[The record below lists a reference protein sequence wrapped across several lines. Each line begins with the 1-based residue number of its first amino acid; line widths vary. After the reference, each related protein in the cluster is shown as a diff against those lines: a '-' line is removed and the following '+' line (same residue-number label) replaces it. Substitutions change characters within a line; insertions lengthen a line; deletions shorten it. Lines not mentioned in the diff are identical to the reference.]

1 MKPPPK
7 PLALGLWLG
16 LLAGSLWIAGLRV
29 FGLGLLGLEQRP
41 IFNWNGFSLIG
52 QFLLAIVHPATDS
65 VFISIIAKATLTTL
79 AFAIC
84 GTAFSLIIGLLAGI
98 LSSEVWWQT
107 CCPGLIGRSIW
118 RSGRGALAIPRAIH
132 ELIWGLL
139 LLNILGLDPLV
150 GVLAIAIPFG
160 AITAKVFAEILD
172 ETPTAPLKALVNS
185 GVRPDA
191 AFLYGHLPQALPN
204 LISYSF
210 YRFECSLRAAAVLG
224 VIGAGGLGYQI
235 FLSLQSLRYEQ
246 LWTGFYAL
254 ILLNGA
260 VDLWSAQLRRQ
271 MGFVSRMDI
280 GRQRRNTVKQ
290 PQNAAKQSQRTA
302 KQPYAEQPHIDAE
315 PIAIDANR
323 SNLSRHPA
331 WLKIR
336 LPKQTFIRGSLV
348 AIALSIPLCFAYL
361 GLDWSRLDRAWILL
375 QDLAKQVSP
384 TQVLPEFSWALFPL
398 AVQTVA
404 MSVIA
409 ITLAG
414 LGGVLFSF
422 PAAQNFFLPGGLL
435 RASGEARRWSIGHGL
450 MIVARLV
457 LLAARAIPAPILA
470 LVILYGMFPGI
481 WPGAVAL
488 AIHNFGILGRL
499 MAEVNENLPD
509 GPVRALR
516 SLGASSTSLI
526 FYGILPANLSRFLAY
541 GLYRWEVCLRE
552 TVIVGLV
559 GAGGLGRLM
568 TEQLSSF
575 DYSGLAATITVFI
588 LLTIGVDF
596 VSGWMRQ
603 AVR

>member
-1 MKPPPK
+1 MSTAPRRFSNSLPAPETSKQPQKPTQT
-7 PLALGLWLG
+7 LMLLGWFS
-16 LLAGSLWIAGLRV
+16 LLVGSIYLS
-29 FGLGLLGLEQRP
+29 GLGQNP
-41 IFNWNGFSLIG
+41 IVNWNGLPLMG
-52 QFLLAIVHPATDS
+52 QFLQAMVHPSLDATF
-65 VFISIIAKATLTTL
+65 VEIIVAATFTTL

-84 GTAFSLIIGLLAGI
+84 GTTLSLGIGLVGGI
-98 LSSEVWWQT
+98 VCSEVWWQVWW
-107 CCPGLIGRSIW
+107 PSE
-118 RSGRGALAIPRAIH
+118 SGKLPVGKLLWHSTRGVLVIPRAIH

-160 AITAKVFAEILD
+160 AITSKVFAEILD
-172 ETPTAPLKALVNS
+172 ETPTAPLKALVHS
-185 GVRPDA
+185 GVRPSI

-204 LISYSF
+204 LISYAF

-235 FLSLQSLRYEQ
+235 FLSLQSLQYEQ

-260 VDLWSAQLRRQ
+260 VDMWSAQLRRR
-271 MGFVSRMDI
+271 MGLVSRMDL
-280 GRQRRNTVKQ
+280 GRKKGTELRNVGNRGVGNRGVGNRGVGNRGVGNREREQ
-290 PQNAAKQSQRTA
+290 LSAKG
-302 KQPYAEQPHIDAE
+302 
-315 PIAIDANR
+315 NG
-323 SNLSRHPA
+323 
-331 WLKIR
+331 W
-336 LPKQTFIRGSLV
+336 FVWGSLM
-348 AIALSIPLCFAYL
+348 AIALTIPLCFAYL
-361 GLDWSRLDRAWILL
+361 EMDWSRFNRGVGLL
-375 QDLAKQVSP
+375 GEMASQVTP
-384 TQVLPEFSWALFPL
+384 AQVLPEFSYSLIPL

-404 MSVIA
+404 MSAIA
-409 ITLAG
+409 ITLASI
-414 LGGVLFSF
+414 GGIFFSF

-435 RASGEARRWSIGHGL
+435 SAVGESPRWSVHHLVMG
-450 MIVARLV
+450 VTRLL

-481 WPGAVAL
+481 WPGALAL

-516 SLGASSTSLI
+516 ALGASSGGVI
-526 FYGILPANLSRFLAY
+526 FYGILPANLAQFLAY
-541 GLYRWEVCLRE
+541 SLYRWEVCLRE

-575 DYSGLAATITVFI
+575 DYSG
-588 LLTIGVDF
+588 
-596 VSGWMRQ
+596 
-603 AVR
+603 